1 MGTNKHYKDKKRRKK
16 RKWNYRRIFLF
27 LLFVIAII
35 WRIGYGISDDS
46 DNADIGDNNNTV
58 EETPVAKDTTIHISA
73 IGDIMCHGPNYKAA
87 YDSSADSYDFS
98 PFFTQISKYTSS
110 ADITIGNLETTFAGK
125 ERGYSGYPTFNS
137 PSELGSA
144 IKDIGVD
151 VVSTANNHCM
161 DKGYSGLSKTLD
173 TLDELG
179 LDHIGTSRS
188 EEEQNTVLVKDVN
201 GIKIAFLSFTY
212 GTNGITIPSDKQ
224 YSVNLIDKDLIT
236 NQISLAKELSPDL
249 ICVSM
254 HWGVEYQ
261 TTPNAEQKELADFLF
276 TNGVDIILGSHAHVL
291 QPMEKR
297 TVTLEDGTTKDG
309 FVIYS
314 LGNFVSNQS
323 DTGTK
328 DTVILD
334 IQVTKAGADGKITI
348 DSVNYTPVYCLNRGA
363 GVKNRYELIDLKQAI
378 SDYDNGNS
386 AFTSTAYNTF
396 KNALQRIENT
406 IKAC

>member
-1 MGTNKHYKDKKRRKK
+1 MGNSKHSKNKKRRK
-16 RKWNYRRIFLF
+16 RKWNYPRIFLF
-27 LLFVIAII
+27 FILVIAII
-35 WRIGYGISDDS
+35 WRIGYGLS
-46 DNADIGDNNNTV
+46 DNSDKNNDNDINNTV
-58 EETPVAKDTTIHISA
+58 EESPVVKDTTIHISA

-87 YDSSADSYDFS
+87 YNSSTGTYDFS

-125 ERGYSGYPTFNS
+125 DRGYSGYPTFNS
-137 PSELGSA
+137 PSELGTA

-151 VVSTANNHCM
+151 IVSTANNHCM

-188 EEEQNTVLVKDVN
+188 EEEQNTILVKDVN

-212 GTNGITIPSDKQ
+212 GTNGITIPSDKK
-224 YSVNLIDKDLIT
+224 YAVNLIDKDLIT
-236 NQISLAKELSPDL
+236 EHIELAKELSPDL
-249 ICVSM
+249 ICVNM

-261 TTPNAEQKELADFLF
+261 TTPNTEQKELADFLF

-323 DTGTK
+323 DTGTR

-348 DSVNYTPVYCLNRGA
+348 DSVNYTPVYCLNKGS
-363 GVKNRYELIDLKQAI
+363 GVKNRYELIDLKQTI

-386 AFTSTAYNTF
+386 SITTTNYNTF
-396 KNALQRIENT
+396 KKALERIEKI

>member
-1 MGTNKHYKDKKRRKK
+1 MGNSKHSKNKKRRK
-16 RKWNYRRIFLF
+16 RKWNYPRIFLF
-27 LLFVIAII
+27 FILVIAII
-35 WRIGYGISDDS
+35 WRIGYGLS
-46 DNADIGDNNNTV
+46 DNSDKDNLDNINNTV
-58 EETPVAKDTTIHISA
+58 EEPPVVKDTTIHISA

-87 YDSSADSYDFS
+87 YNSSTGTYDFS
-98 PFFTQISKYTSS
+98 PFFTQIAKYTSS

-125 ERGYSGYPTFNS
+125 DRGYSGYPTFNS
-137 PSELGSA
+137 PSELGTA

-151 VVSTANNHCM
+151 IVSTANNHCM
-161 DKGYSGLSKTLD
+161 DKGFSGLSKTLD

-188 EEEQNTVLVKDVN
+188 EEEQNTVLLKDVN

-212 GTNGITIPSDKQ
+212 GTNGITIPNDKK
-224 YSVNLIDKDLIT
+224 YAVNLIDKDLIT
-236 NQISLAKELSPDL
+236 EQIELAKELSPDL

-261 TTPNAEQKELADFLF
+261 TTPNTEQKELADFLF

-323 DTGTK
+323 DTGTR

-348 DSVNYTPVYCLNRGA
+348 DSVNYTPVYCHNKGS

-378 SDYDNGNS
+378 SDYHNGN
-386 AFTSTAYNTF
+386 TSITTTNYNTF
-396 KNALQRIENT
+396 KKALERIEKI